1 MDGLRYLPWSKAW
14 LLMGLRIFA
23 DEREMNFPEL
33 RQVYDL
39 LLERELRIRMN
50 ADAVEAAIA
59 ELEGARE

>member
-1 MDGLRYLPWSKAW
+1 
-14 LLMGLRIFA
+14 MGLRIFA